1 MSNPKK
7 IEHLDPATNLQD
19 NDLLFASVRDSE
31 NRYVSKKVT
40 LGDIADY
47 VRSGMV
53 VVPGGS
59 ESGFGGY
66 EMIDTSEEGNGI
78 YTAETI
84 S

>member
-19 NDLLFASVRDSE
+19 NDLMFASVRDGGTT
-31 NRYVSKKVT
+31 YVSKKVM
-40 LGDIADY
+40 LKDIADY
-47 VRSGMV
+47 VRSGMT
-53 VVPGGS
+53 VVPG
-59 ESGFGGY
+59 SGFGGY